1 MENKAHALAAGI
13 FLILVSTLLAALTWW
28 LTRDNTHYTLYE
40 LSSKE
45 SVSGLSPQAAVRY
58 KGVAVGKVQDI
69 GFDPMTPGNVLIQIA
84 VSADAPIRPTTFA
97 VLGYQGVTGLAH
109 ILLDDGDKTFAT
121 LPAGPSGIPRLPLE
135 PSNLSKIAERGPQV
149 LAQIEHSI
157 DRINALL
164 DEDNQAQ
171 LMRTVAHIGDA
182 AAQITQLSQRL
193 EKTIALRLD
202 PVLASVPALVQDTR
216 ATLGVLQQAGSSAAK
231 ALEATAGTA
240 QSIQQVT
247 QRLYQPGGSL
257 EQLEH
262 SAQAL
267 TLTVQDVQTHTLPR
281 VYRASDEATR
291 AARTL
296 GRLGNSVADNPQALL
311 YGPGSGLP
319 GPGEPGFVA
328 P

>member
-1 MENKAHALAAGI
+1 M
-13 FLILVSTLLAALTWW
+13 
-28 LTRDNTHYTLYE
+28 
-40 LSSKE
+40 
-45 SVSGLSPQAAVRY
+45 
-58 KGVAVGKVQDI
+58 
-69 GFDPMTPGNVLIQIA
+69 
-84 VSADAPIRPTTFA
+84 
-97 VLGYQGVTGLAH
+97 
-109 ILLDDGDKTFAT
+109 
-121 LPAGPSGIPRLPLE
+121 
-135 PSNLSKIAERGPQV
+135 
-149 LAQIEHSI
+149 
-157 DRINALL
+157 
-164 DEDNQAQ
+164 
-171 LMRTVAHIGDA
+171 
-182 AAQITQLSQRL
+182 
-193 EKTIALRLD
+193 
-202 PVLASVPALVQDTR
+202 
-216 ATLGVLQQAGSSAAK
+216 LQQAGSSAAK
-231 ALEATAGTA
+231 ALDATAGTA

>member
-1 MENKAHALAAGI
+1 M
-13 FLILVSTLLAALTWW
+13 
-28 LTRDNTHYTLYE
+28 
-40 LSSKE
+40 
-45 SVSGLSPQAAVRY
+45 
-58 KGVAVGKVQDI
+58 
-69 GFDPMTPGNVLIQIA
+69 
-84 VSADAPIRPTTFA
+84 
-97 VLGYQGVTGLAH
+97 
-109 ILLDDGDKTFAT
+109 
-121 LPAGPSGIPRLPLE
+121 
-135 PSNLSKIAERGPQV
+135 
-149 LAQIEHSI
+149 
-157 DRINALL
+157 
-164 DEDNQAQ
+164 
-171 LMRTVAHIGDA
+171 
-182 AAQITQLSQRL
+182 
-193 EKTIALRLD
+193 
-202 PVLASVPALVQDTR
+202 
-216 ATLGVLQQAGSSAAK
+216 
-231 ALEATAGTA
+231 LEATAGTA